1 MLRGFDS
8 KIPGPNPGLK
18 DELTSWVSL
27 KLQKK
32 FKVWLFPKAEAAL
45 LTEMGGIQ
53 CYWFFSGKKAQQNNR
68 KSQIFEVGSSRK

>member
-1 MLRGFDS
+1 MLRGYDG

-53 CYWFFSGKKAQQNNR
+53 RY
-68 KSQIFEVGSSRK
+68 